1 MRRTGGEVCNQ
12 EPIWAGGLTMSA
24 TRIAVLALATLGVSA
39 QSTAAAQGA
48 QNPQVLIAAQR
59 EGMAPLDFMNGVW
72 RGPATT
78 TLPSGQ
84 VHNITQTER
93 IGPFLDGSIKVI
105 EGRGYEPDGR
115 VGFNAL
121 GVISYDPVKKV
132 HTMRSYAQ
140 GRSGDF
146 VLTPTSDGF
155 TWEIPAGPMTIR
167 YTAVVK
173 DGKWRE
179 VGDRIMPGQP
189 PVRFFEMNLVRV
201 GNTDWPGM
209 GAISP
214 K

>member
-1 MRRTGGEVCNQ
+1 MRKTLLS
-12 EPIWAGGLTMSA
+12 LTAIVALSSA
-24 TRIAVLALATLGVSA
+24 AIAQA
-39 QSTAAAQGA
+39 
-48 QNPQVLIAAQR
+48 PPDPKVLIAAQR
-59 EGMAPLDFMNGVW
+59 DGMAPLAYMNGVW

-78 TLPSGQ
+78 TLPSGE

-93 IGPFLDGSIKVI
+93 IGPFLDGSVKVI

-115 VGFNAL
+115 VGFNAF
-121 GVISYDPVKKV
+121 GVISYDPATKKY
-132 HTMRSYAQ
+132 TMRSYAQ
-140 GRSGDF
+140 GYQGDF
-146 VLTPTSDGF
+146 VITPTADGY

-167 YTAVVK
+167 YTAVIK

-179 VGDRIMPGQP
+179 VGDRIMPGRP

-201 GNTDWPGM
+201 GDSDWPGA